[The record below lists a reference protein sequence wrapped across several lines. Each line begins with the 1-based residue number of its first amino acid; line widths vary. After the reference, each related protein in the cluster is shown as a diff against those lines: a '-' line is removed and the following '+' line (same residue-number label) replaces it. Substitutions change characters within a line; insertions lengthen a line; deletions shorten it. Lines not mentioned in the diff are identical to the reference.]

1 MLENRE
7 LYRRDIHG
15 YIIRIRQDYFI
26 GDKVAVKNAYGMSAS
41 ATVTEVTE
49 VEDSEGYRL
58 VPTLSEWT
66 ITPTEEE

>member
-1 MLENRE
+1 
-7 LYRRDIHG
+7 
-15 YIIRIRQDYFI
+15 
-26 GDKVAVKNAYGMSAS
+26 VKNAYGMSAS
-41 ATVTEVTE
+41 ATVTEITE